1 MKTIDWYFD
10 VISPFAYLQSE
21 RLDKLA
27 ARAQLRLK
35 PVLFAGLLNHFGNIG
50 PAEIAPKRRFTFER
64 VAWLAHRE
72 SIALTMPAMH
82 PFNPLPLLRFVI
94 AAGNTVDAMHAAF
107 RFVWQE
113 GRVPQDETALTQLLT
128 RFDLVPAQ
136 LQSEEVKQVLHRN
149 GQGAIAAG
157 VFGVPTSV
165 VGERV
170 FWGQDSTDMLLAYL
184 AGDAF
189 FDSAL
194 MRMAQHLPDG
204 VQRRKPAAS

>member
-1 MKTIDWYFD
+1 MKIIDWYFD

-27 ARAQLRLK
+27 ARAQLCLK

-50 PAEIAPKRRFTFER
+50 PAEIVPKRRFTFER
-64 VAWLAHRE
+64 VAWLAHCE

-113 GRVPQDETALTQLLT
+113 GRVPQDEAALAQLLA
-128 RFDLVPAQ
+128 RFGLVPAQ

-149 GQGAIAAG
+149 GQDAIAAG

-165 VGERV
+165 VEGRV

-194 MRMAQHLPDG
+194 MRAAQHLPDG